1 MPPIRTGLDERLKMI
16 RDELKIYFDEAK
28 NAYSDAITAFT
39 KLDSEVYSEVKKVRA
54 KAREINWDLT
64 NNLLLVLAINQPL
77 MGDLRIVACYLRAV
91 DTVERLVRHARD
103 IAKSDRSLDENADEL
118 PEVIV
123 QSVLEMYSSLDS
135 LIDITCESLV
145 DLKEIPDEDIKAHWA
160 VVKSGRKKA
169 IAALSSLDSETMGGK
184 AARLDVVNIVNRVD
198 RSAYNV
204 LRLAS
209 LWHHALHNEHIIL
222 DD

>member
-1 MPPIRTGLDERLKMI
+1 MPPIRTGLDERLKTI
-16 RDELKIYFDEAK
+16 RNELQIYFDEAK
-28 NAYSDAITAFT
+28 NAYSDAINAFT

-64 NNLLLVLAINQPL
+64 NDLLLVLAINQPL

-123 QSVLEMYSSLDS
+123 ESVLEMHSSLDK
-135 LIDITCESLV
+135 LIDIISSCLIKIIEV
-145 DLKEIPDEDIKAHWA
+145 PEDEVKALWSN
-160 VVKSGRKKA
+160 VKLARKKA
-169 IAALSSLDSETMGGK
+169 IVALSSLDSQTMGGK

-198 RSAYNV
+198 RSAYNI
-204 LRLAS
+204 LRLGG
-209 LWHHALHNEHIIL
+209 LWHYALHNEHIIL

>member
-1 MPPIRTGLDERLKMI
+1 MPPIRTGLDERLKTI
-16 RDELKIYFDEAK
+16 RNELQIYFDEAK
-28 NAYSDAITAFT
+28 NAYSDAINAFT

-64 NNLLLVLAINQPL
+64 NDLLLILAINQPL

-123 QSVLEMYSSLDS
+123 ESVLEMHSSLDK
-135 LIDITCESLV
+135 LIDIISSCLIKIIEV
-145 DLKEIPDEDIKAHWA
+145 PEDEVKALWA
-160 VVKSGRKKA
+160 NVKLARKKA
-169 IAALSSLDSETMGGK
+169 IVALSSLDSQTMGGK

-198 RSAYNV
+198 RSAYNI
-204 LRLAS
+204 LRLGG
-209 LWHHALHNEHIIL
+209 LWHYALHNEHIIL

>member
-1 MPPIRTGLDERLKMI
+1 MPPIRTGLDERLKTI
-16 RDELKIYFDEAK
+16 RNELQIYFDEAK
-28 NAYSDAITAFT
+28 NAYSDAINAFT

-64 NNLLLVLAINQPL
+64 NDLLLILAINQPL

-123 QSVLEMYSSLDS
+123 ESVIEMHSSLDK
-135 LIDITCESLV
+135 LIDIISSCLI
-145 DLKEIPDEDIKAHWA
+145 EIIEVPEDEVKALWA
-160 VVKSGRKKA
+160 NVKLARKKA
-169 IAALSSLDSETMGGK
+169 IAALSSLDSQTMGGK

-198 RSAYNV
+198 RSAYNI
-204 LRLAS
+204 LRLGG
-209 LWHHALHNEHIIL
+209 LWHYALHNEHIIL

>member
-1 MPPIRTGLDERLKMI
+1 
-16 RDELKIYFDEAK
+16 
-28 NAYSDAITAFT
+28 AFT

-64 NNLLLVLAINQPL
+64 NDLLLILAINQPL

-123 QSVLEMYSSLDS
+123 ESVLEMHSSLDK
-135 LIDITCESLV
+135 LIDIISSCLIKIIEV
-145 DLKEIPDEDIKAHWA
+145 PEDEVKALWA
-160 VVKSGRKKA
+160 NVKLARKKA
-169 IAALSSLDSETMGGK
+169 IVALSSLDSQTMGGK

-198 RSAYNV
+198 RSAYNI
-204 LRLAS
+204 LRLGG
-209 LWHHALHNEHIIL
+209 LWHYALHNEHIIL

>member
-1 MPPIRTGLDERLKMI
+1 MPPIRTGLDERLKTI
-16 RDELKIYFDEAK
+16 RNELQIYFDEAK
-28 NAYSDAITAFT
+28 NAYSDAINAFT

-64 NNLLLVLAINQPL
+64 NDLLLILAINQPL

-123 QSVLEMYSSLDS
+123 ESVLEMHSSLDK
-135 LIDITCESLV
+135 LIDIISSCLIKIIEV
-145 DLKEIPDEDIKAHWA
+145 PEDEVKALWA
-160 VVKSGRKKA
+160 NVKLARKKA
-169 IAALSSLDSETMGGK
+169 IAALSSLDSQTMGGK

-198 RSAYNV
+198 RSAYNI
-204 LRLAS
+204 LRLGG
-209 LWHHALHNEHIIL
+209 LWHYALHNEHIIL